1 MDTAPVTGGNA
12 NTMSATLDARTLILG
27 FVILVL
33 VYLLLRQ
40 RLRAEERARD
50 LFERW
55 QAREMESARKELAQ
69 SLELQAT
76 TTLDRWKL
84 ETEAAIRKDALRRS
98 QATVSGKA
106 TEHLV
111 PLLPDFPFDP
121 KDARFLGSPVDLVV
135 FDGLSGGDL
144 QEIVFVEVKTGP
156 AADLSPRERRVRDAV
171 LEGRVGWKVF
181 RVAGSDQD
189 SRRSLR

>member
-1 MDTAPVTGGNA
+1 
-12 NTMSATLDARTLILG
+12 MSATLDASTLFLG

-33 VYLLLRQ
+33 AYLLLRQ

-55 QAREMESARKELAQ
+55 RARDMENARKELAR
-69 SLELQAT
+69 SLELQST
-76 TTLDRWKL
+76 TALDRWKL
-84 ETEAAIRKDALRRS
+84 ETEDAIRKDALRRS
-98 QATVSGKA
+98 QASVSGKA
-106 TEHLV
+106 AEHLV

-135 FDGLSGGDL
+135 FDGLSGGEL
-144 QEIVFVEVKTGP
+144 HEIVFVEVKTGP

-171 LEGRVGWKVF
+171 LEGRVGWKLL

-189 SRRSLR
+189 PRSSLR

>member
-1 MDTAPVTGGNA
+1 
-12 NTMSATLDARTLILG
+12 MSATLDVPTLFLG
-27 FVILVL
+27 FIILVL

-55 QAREMESARKELAQ
+55 QAKEMASARKELAQ
-69 SLELQAT
+69 SLELQAA

-84 ETEAAIRKDALRRS
+84 EAETAIRKDALRRS

-121 KDARFLGSPVDLVV
+121 RDARFLGSPVDLVV

-144 QEIVFVEVKTGP
+144 QEVVFVEVKTGP
-156 AADLSPRERRVRDAV
+156 GAELSPRERKVRTPFS
-171 LEGRVGWKVF
+171 R
-181 RVAGSDQD
+181 AGSGGKSYGWRDPIT
-189 SRRSLR
+189 RRGQLRIRGGA